1 MKSINWEGIWTCMQ
15 GGTNAFL
22 NSLSTL
28 VTSNIVVA
36 LIASAAGAFAG
47 ALGAQRIIARNQ
59 EYASFLS
66 LLRKSNSAIIL
77 SYSAA
82 NTLMMLKRQHIQPLC
97 EKYKSDRENCLEA
110 LQKSKSQPANEPYY
124 IEADLKTYTLPK
136 LPLRALTQMVYSE
149 IAPKGKA
156 ISALAMLEQSVVGF
170 AQVTSKREEIIARF
184 QTNEIPANQFHCHY
198 FGIKDWTGHV
208 YGEYRDLMNA
218 IGSYLDDMIFF
229 SGLLTEELQ
238 NYAELVEKKLVELN
252 KRRKAPTVNTADF
265 SSSLSS
271 GLMPGKENYAD
282 WLAGFREK

>member
-1 MKSINWEGIWTCMQ
+1 MQ
-15 GGTNAFL
+15 GAIESLL
-22 NSLSTL
+22 NLLSTL

-59 EYASFLS
+59 EYASYLS

-97 EKYKSDRENCLEA
+97 EKYKSDRADCLKA
-110 LQKSKSQPANEPYY
+110 LEQSKSKPATGPYY
-124 IEADLKTYTLPK
+124 IQADLKTYTLPK

-149 IAPKGKA
+149 IAPNGKG
-156 ISALAMLEQSVVGF
+156 ISALAMLEQSDVGF
-170 AQVTSKREEIIARF
+170 AQVTSRREDLVARF
-184 QTNEIPANQFHCHY
+184 QRNEIPANQFHCHY

-208 YGEYRDLMNA
+208 FGEYRDLMSA
-218 IGSYLDDMIFF
+218 IESYLDDMIFF
-229 SGLLTEELQ
+229 AGLLTEELQ
-238 NYAELVEKKLVELN
+238 NHAELVEKKLVELN
-252 KRRKAPTVNTADF
+252 KRRKAPTVNAVDF

-271 GLMPGKENYAD
+271 GLMPEKENYAD